1 MYSVE
6 GDGNKKTRI
15 PLVIVVKGK
24 RRQGKPGGI
33 FKKISIECTHAR
45 MSYHTDKEK

>member
-6 GDGNKKTRI
+6 GDGNKKTKI

-24 RRQGKPGGI
+24 RRQHGGI
-33 FKKISIECTHAR
+33 KKIISIKCTHAR